1 MDVLKVTMVAAL
13 RKMIKVV
20 PAGIVLSNTLDILEE
35 LIKEKELER
44 LRDSLTNLRDGL
56 LEVRGVLVQ
65 HEERLDY

>member
-1 MDVLKVTMVAAL
+1 MDVLKITMVAAL

-44 LRDSLTNLRDGL
+44 LRACLKIKKCTKHMFCPKFCDKIKKK
-56 LEVRGVLVQ
+56 
-65 HEERLDY
+65 